1 METTKNSLFSRLMSI
16 VFIAM
21 GIFLGIYA
29 FFANATT
36 WTVGAITWDNSN
48 YLTWSFRDQNPT
60 TGDIITALYGSGD
73 ENTAYTQHW
82 SGYTSGSCLASGM
95 QVEFTGIIP
104 TILSD
109 NTIYVI
115 ASWNYDITTP
125 IEIGNCSAL
134 ISSGIVTIN
143 KTSTIHAIYGSSIE
157 HSIIENIH
165 INWSGHAWHWIFLDN
180 SSNNNTLNKIQ
191 TYNNSDHGLSFD
203 NFSNNNTI
211 NNSQFYGNKFGINLY
226 NSSNNIITDSQAY
239 NNTIYGVYLYA
250 AYYNDLTN
258 ISSHDN
264 NQDWV
269 VLNTNSNN
277 NNLSGILSYNNIR
290 YGIKIGRANANTID
304 SSEFYNN
311 LEGINIEVCSGNTIS
326 NSDVY
331 SNSSNGIDLNIN
343 AKHTTLYNISAY
355 DNIEHNIS
363 LTNASNNI
371 LTNIVANTSE
381 TAMWLYL
388 SNSSGNTFSWVT
400 AYGNYYAGVHLYNS
414 SYNTWTNIISNSN
427 EGWLYLENST
437 DNSFTNFSVANSTKN
452 GVVLVSGSEYNT
464 IRQSTISGNMNH
476 GIYISNSDYNTIT
489 GSIFQYNQHV
499 GMLTENSSNN
509 IIFDSDFLHNGVV
522 GVGNGIALFNSSWT
536 IISSSEM
543 SYNNDHWITLAYS
556 FNNQIIDSTVNEN
569 NENWIHLI
577 NSTFNSISWCML
589 SWNRVYWIGINNWYS
604 NTITSSHDYW
614 TTFNSIYIGYSTGNS
629 ISLFSW
635 NREIH
640 EYHPNGLFLYTNY
653 DTYTQENNYI
663 RLDWYLSASLTW
675 SLLSWDTFDVYFEA
689 LNISDWASN
698 YISLLFNTSFTIF
711 WDVWD
716 GILYSPVDIH
726 AWTKSC
732 VVWETGTQLLTSIYK
747 TIEIVSWDTYLSIDG
762 GNTTINYKI
771 LSWTSGQFVSI
782 LASNDGETWKLNFPD
797 EWCIL
802 NTNLFCEF
810 TTTWDIKLFA
820 FWIPGLYFT
829 GTTQSWDIITSG
841 WYYNTGIRITYTW
854 LNISGATLNGVPYI
868 NNTLITGNNT
878 YTFTLTDTN
887 ENSTWVTF
895 TIDRIAP
902 MFTGETI
909 ISGTPI
915 ISWWYYNEADIYID
929 FSDLYLSG
937 AILSWIDNSYFSG
950 NFDGIYTSTTW
961 GVYIFT
967 VRDLAGNST
976 GMTFTIDRV
985 NPLVTG
991 NYPTSGLHIS
1001 GINNIPFSRTG
1012 WDNIAIDTYTLSI
1025 TGTQIYTW
1033 TTTANTSTV
1042 YLPNGS
1048 YTRHIIANDRA
1059 GNTWSSQTFPF
1070 IITAPYTGSITLT
1083 WPNAK
1088 YIWTQRFT
1096 KDWAGIYM
1104 RANDPTQYTIS
1115 WAIDTSPLTWTF
1127 SSRAIHNVLL
1137 TGTNGAKDIF
1147 VTMDNGSWEIISKT
1161 FLVQLDTV
1169 APIPTLTSPINGTNI
1184 AGTITLNRSAGPDA
1198 AGLSWYQY
1206 LISPTDTFG
1215 TIFHSWSTTTSSVTI
1230 PNGTISYTGTLYRK
1244 VIFIDRLGNT
1254 WSSAT
1259 QSFNYTWGTTDITPS
1274 SFHFNDVTNADLDE
1288 IYASNTITITGM
1300 TPNTSVLAS
1309 INRWALYISGH
1320 MVGVTGYV
1328 QNGRTVKI
1336 ELNSS
1341 YKYDTPVESTLTIGW
1356 VSDTFK
1362 VTTKKWTSASTEDYE
1377 DIETDLSNT
1386 QKLMVIAIFET
1397 LKDLYGGDKEEEFF
1411 NTMLLMLDEK
1421 MDEYDDTDDEYI
1433 ALKYLY
1439 DLIEQY
1445 YDDGEFWG
1453 DTIDLAKRIINGIYT
1468 APNGKKYRITYD
1480 SSTKRFTSTNF
1491 VVPKYFPTLDT
1502 LKYIIDINNPAWS
1515 KYSNSKPILARWKNA
1530 NIDGTRQTSPY
1541 TAPNKKVFYFFKDIT
1556 GRYSS
1561 YTFTSERYF
1570 NSLNEVKEFIYNSNK
1585 K

>member
-60 TGDIITALYGSGD
+60 DYDIVTALYGTGNEGSI
-73 ENTAYTQHW
+73 
-82 SGYTSGSCLASGM
+82 YTSGRDWYDVNTCLASTIH
-95 QVEFTGIIP
+95 VEYP
-104 TILSD
+104 SD
-109 NTIYVI
+109 LTSNPINAYTIYVV
-115 ASWNYDITTP
+115 APWTYDIDH
-125 IEIGNCSAL
+125 EIVLQNCSAI
-134 ISSGIVTIN
+134 ISSGIVVLSGNGLWTSSLMRATNTNNIILQNIRIDSNIDQSNGLSLEWGKNITIKDFQSYEN
-143 KTSTIHAIYGSSIE
+143 SYADSYGLSLSWVSYINIIDTELYDNYNGLFGQNFTTNSFVYLDNAHIFNNNECWIYGSFYRSLFTWIISYHNEYGVMLLNTNRTTIDHIE
-157 HSIIENIH
+157 TYNNNTYGFAIH
-165 INWSGHAWHWIFLDN
+165 N
-180 SSNNNTLNKIQ
+180 SSNNTFTYINAHDNT
-191 TYNNSDHGLSFD
+191 G
-203 NFSNNNTI
+203 
-211 NNSQFYGNKFGINLY
+211 
-226 NSSNNIITDSQAY
+226 NNIY
-239 NNTIYGVYLYA
+239 
-250 AYYNDLTN
+250 
-258 ISSHDN
+258 
-264 NQDWV
+264 
-269 VLNTNSNN
+269 
-277 NNLSGILSYNNIR
+277 
-290 YGIKIGRANANTID
+290 
-304 SSEFYNN
+304 
-311 LEGINIEVCSGNTIS
+311 
-326 NSDVY
+326 
-331 SNSSNGIDLNIN
+331 
-343 AKHTTLYNISAY
+343 LYNISGSTL
-355 DNIEHNIS
+355 E
-363 LTNASNNI
+363 ASIANNSAQ
-371 LTNIVANTSE
+371 NV
-381 TAMWLYL
+381 WLYI
-388 SNSSGNTFSWVT
+388 STSSGNTFSGIS
-400 AYGNYYAGVHLYNS
+400 ANGNYYAWVHFYNSNNNTSTNITTNNNTGEWLTLSSASWNCFYTLSAISNNSNGISVSNSHNNRFLYNTISSWNALKGIIVSNSSNTMIDGVHIDYNNNWWIQFS
-414 SYNTWTNIISNSN
+414 TWENNLLRTATISYNTWWIACEVTNMSWFVLDDVGISNNFGYYSALFLDSVKNSTINYLGIWNNSGYDYNIRMNNVTYSSIISSTITGTWEQNWIYISGGYSNIISGTTIVSWANNSMEISNSN
-427 EGWLYLENST
+427 
-437 DNSFTNFSVANSTKN
+437 A
-452 GVVLVSGSEYNT
+452 NT
-464 IRQSTISGNMNH
+464 I
-476 GIYISNSDYNTIT
+476 
-489 GSIFQYNQHV
+489 
-499 GMLTENSSNN
+499 
-509 IIFDSDFLHNGVV
+509 
-522 GVGNGIALFNSSWT
+522 
-536 IISSSEM
+536 
-543 SYNNDHWITLAYS
+543 
-556 FNNQIIDSTVNEN
+556 
-569 NENWIHLI
+569 I
-577 NSTFNSISWCML
+577 NSTGDSWLTIFNSTWTNVSMTDMFAIWETNQSW
-589 SWNRVYWIGINNWYS
+589 
-604 NTITSSHDYW
+604 
-614 TTFNSIYIGYSTGNS
+614 
-629 ISLFSW
+629 
-635 NREIH
+635 
-640 EYHPNGLFLYTNY
+640 LFLYTTY
-653 DTYTQENNYI
+653 DVYTQNN
-663 RLDWYLSASLTW
+663 
-675 SLLSWDTFDVYFEA
+675 
-689 LNISDWASN
+689 NH
-698 YISLLFNTSFTIF
+698 ISLESFNSNIALITGNTIPIGPTFNTYFDDLHLEKNTFPIPNNFITLFTYG
-711 WDVWD
+711 WLLVSWSAWD
-716 GILYSPVDIH
+716 GNIYLPTPIT
-726 AWTKSC
+726 AWSKLAES
-732 VVWETGTQLLTSIYK
+732 WETWTENITHFFD
-747 TIEIVSWDTYLSIDG
+747 TIEVISGDTYL
-762 GNTTINYKI
+762 TFINVPFTNIWNGLIHYRI
-771 LSWTSGQFVSI
+771 AWWTSGQELKIVKSI
-782 LASNDGETWKLNFPD
+782 DGNTWTTNILS
-797 EWCIL
+797 ECIL
-802 NTNLFCEF
+802 DEDLICEF
-810 TTTWDIKLFA
+810 DFIDNFKLFA
-820 FWIPGLYFT
+820 FWVPTNLSFT
-829 GTTQSWDIITSG
+829 GYTLENETITSG
-841 WYYNTGIRITYTW
+841 WIYNTGVYIHFTGDY
-854 LNISGATLNGVPYI
+854 ISGATLNWSPY
-868 NNTLITGNNT
+868 TSWTYITTDGTYIFILTDEGNN
-878 YTFTLTDTN
+878 
-887 ENSTWVTF
+887 STGITF
-895 TIDRIAP
+895 TID
-902 MFTGETI
+902 
-909 ISGTPI
+909 
-915 ISWWYYNEADIYID
+915 
-929 FSDLYLSG
+929 
-937 AILSWIDNSYFSG
+937 
-950 NFDGIYTSTTW
+950 TT
-961 GVYIFT
+961 
-967 VRDLAGNST
+967 
-976 GMTFTIDRV
+976 

-1070 IITAPYTGSITLT
+1070 IITAPYTGNIILT
-1083 WPNAK
+1083 WPNTI

-1104 RANDPTQYTIS
+1104 LANDPTQYTIS
-1115 WAIDTSPLTWTF
+1115 WAIDTPPLTWTF
-1127 SSRAIHNVLL
+1127 TSRMIHHVLL
-1137 TGTNGAKDIF
+1137 TGANGAKDIF
-1147 VTMDNGSWEIISKT
+1147 VTMDNGSWGIISKT
-1161 FLVQLDTV
+1161 LLVQLDTV

-1244 VIFIDRLGNT
+1244 VIFIDKLGNT
-1254 WSSAT
+1254 WSSTT
-1259 QSFNYTWGTTDITPS
+1259 QSFNYTGGAADTIPS

-1300 TPNTSVLAS
+1300 TPNTPVLAS

-1341 YKYDTPVESTLTIGW
+1341 YKYDTSVESTLTIGW

-1453 DTIDLAKRIINGIYT
+1453 DIIDLAKRIINGIYT
-1468 APNGKKYRITYD
+1468 APNEKKYRITYD

-1515 KYSNSKPILARWKNA
+1515 QYINAKPILARWKNA

-1556 GRYSS
+1556 GKYSS

>member
-60 TGDIITALYGSGD
+60 TGDIITALYGTGNEGSI
-73 ENTAYTQHW
+73 
-82 SGYTSGSCLASGM
+82 YTSGRDWYDVNTCLASTIH
-95 QVEFTGIIP
+95 VEYP
-104 TILSD
+104 SD
-109 NTIYVI
+109 LTSNPINAYTIYVV
-115 ASWNYDITTP
+115 APWTYDIDH
-125 IEIGNCSAL
+125 EIVLQNCSAI
-134 ISSGIVTIN
+134 ISSGIVVLSGNGLWTSSLMRATNTNNIILQSIRIDSNIDQSNGLSLEWGKNITIKDFQSYEN
-143 KTSTIHAIYGSSIE
+143 SYADSYGVSLSWVSYINIIDTELYDNYNGLFGQNFTTNSFVYLDNAHIFNNNECWIYGSFYRSLFTWIISYHNEYGVMLLNTNRTTIDHIE
-157 HSIIENIH
+157 TYNNNTYGFAIH
-165 INWSGHAWHWIFLDN
+165 N
-180 SSNNNTLNKIQ
+180 SSNNTFTYINAHDNT
-191 TYNNSDHGLSFD
+191 G
-203 NFSNNNTI
+203 
-211 NNSQFYGNKFGINLY
+211 
-226 NSSNNIITDSQAY
+226 NNIY
-239 NNTIYGVYLYA
+239 
-250 AYYNDLTN
+250 
-258 ISSHDN
+258 
-264 NQDWV
+264 
-269 VLNTNSNN
+269 
-277 NNLSGILSYNNIR
+277 
-290 YGIKIGRANANTID
+290 
-304 SSEFYNN
+304 
-311 LEGINIEVCSGNTIS
+311 
-326 NSDVY
+326 
-331 SNSSNGIDLNIN
+331 
-343 AKHTTLYNISAY
+343 LYNISGSTL
-355 DNIEHNIS
+355 E
-363 LTNASNNI
+363 ASIANNSAQ
-371 LTNIVANTSE
+371 NV
-381 TAMWLYL
+381 WLYI
-388 SNSSGNTFSWVT
+388 STSSGNTFSGIS
-400 AYGNYYAGVHLYNS
+400 ANGNYYAWVHFYNSNNNTSTNITTNNNTGEWLTLSSASWNCFYTLSAISNNSNGISVSNSHNNRFLHNTISSWNALKGIIVSNSSNTMIDGVHIDYNNNWWIQFS
-414 SYNTWTNIISNSN
+414 TWENNSIATTTIFYNTWVACEVTNMSWFVLDDVGIAYNFGYDAALILNSVKNSTIRYLGIWNNSGYNENIRMNNVTYSSIISS
-427 EGWLYLENST
+427 
-437 DNSFTNFSVANSTKN
+437 
-452 GVVLVSGSEYNT
+452 
-464 IRQSTISGNMNH
+464 
-476 GIYISNSDYNTIT
+476 TIT
-489 GSIFQYNQHV
+489 GTWEQNWILIDQGNNNTISWTHLIWGSVWIFLDHTYNN
-499 GMLTENSSNN
+499 LIKNSYYSFDENSLASLD
-509 IIFDSDFLHNGVV
+509 I
-522 GVGNGIALFNSSWT
+522 FNSTWNM
-536 IISSSEM
+536 I
-543 SYNNDHWITLAYS
+543 
-556 FNNQIIDSTVNEN
+556 EN
-569 NENWIHLI
+569 
-577 NSTFNSISWCML
+577 
-589 SWNRVYWIGINNWYS
+589 
-604 NTITSSHDYW
+604 
-614 TTFNSIYIGYSTGNS
+614 
-629 ISLFSW
+629 FSW
-635 NREIH
+635 NWIYILES
-640 EYHPNGLFLYTNY
+640 NNSDGQVQYTLY
-653 DTYTQENNYI
+653 DTYTQENNEI
-663 RLDWYLSASLTW
+663 SIQVLHDFAVLTW
-675 SLLSWDTFDVYFEA
+675 SIPVGSLFTTHFD
-689 LNISDWASN
+689 
-698 YISLLFNTSFTIF
+698 SLLIGGYINDIFIYWSTSFSVF
-711 WDVWD
+711 GDSRD
-716 GILYSPVDIH
+716 GILYNWAS
-726 AWTKSC
+726 A
-732 VVWETGTQLLTSIYK
+732 VWNKRATATETGVHNIAWFLD
-747 TIEIVSWDTYLSIDG
+747 TIEIITGNSYLYMNGWTGYIDYIVPGWISWQYLNIFSSIDWE
-762 GNTTINYKI
+762 NRLLNPIDNY
-771 LSWTSGQFVSI
+771 
-782 LASNDGETWKLNFPD
+782 
-797 EWCIL
+797 CIL
-802 NTNLFCEF
+802 DEDSVCSLTF
-810 TTTWDIKLFA
+810 TGSFKLFA
-820 FWIPGLYFT
+820 FWVPTNLSFT
-829 GTTQSWDIITSG
+829 GYTLENETITSG
-841 WYYNTGIRITYTW
+841 WIYNTGVYIHFTGDY
-854 LNISGATLNGVPYI
+854 ISGATLNWSPY
-868 NNTLITGNNT
+868 TSWTYITTDGTYIFILTDEGNN
-878 YTFTLTDTN
+878 
-887 ENSTWVTF
+887 STGITF
-895 TIDRIAP
+895 TID
-902 MFTGETI
+902 
-909 ISGTPI
+909 
-915 ISWWYYNEADIYID
+915 
-929 FSDLYLSG
+929 
-937 AILSWIDNSYFSG
+937 
-950 NFDGIYTSTTW
+950 TT
-961 GVYIFT
+961 
-967 VRDLAGNST
+967 
-976 GMTFTIDRV
+976 

-1001 GINNIPFSRTG
+1001 GINNIPFLRSGSDTVG
-1012 WDNIAIDTYTLSI
+1012 MDNYTLSI
-1025 TGTQIYTW
+1025 TGTHIYTW
-1033 TTTANTSTV
+1033 TVTGTTSTV

-1048 YTRHIIANDRA
+1048 YTRHVIAKDRA
-1059 GNTWSSQTFPF
+1059 GNTWSSQVFPF
-1070 IITAPYTGSITLT
+1070 IITAPYTGNIILT

-1104 RANDPTQYTIS
+1104 LANDPTQYTIS
-1115 WAIDTSPLTWTF
+1115 WTIDTPPLTWTF
-1127 SSRAIHNVLL
+1127 TSRGIHNVLL
-1137 TGTNGAKDIF
+1137 TGANGAKDIF
-1147 VTMDNGSWEIISKT
+1147 VTMDNGSWGIISKT
-1161 FLVQLDTV
+1161 LLVQLDTV

-1515 KYSNSKPILARWKNA
+1515 QYINAKPILARWKNA

-1556 GRYSS
+1556 GKYSS